1 MRLMERLWLV
11 PALLV
16 LGLIAGAVVPLWEAA
31 TDGARWDVVGRIT
44 EVDAGG
50 PAERA
55 GLRVGDVLLT
65 IDDCPV
71 AAWDGCGYRII
82 QPGDVI
88 TVTFERQGR
97 VYTTN
102 VTVEFPPVGS
112 QLVRVLNLPVA
123 LVFCLASL
131 VLLLQRPEAEENR
144 AFYALCQVAA
154 TSLTVGALASVM
166 VPYGP
171 RWFHVLNGMLPPV
184 IVHFHAVFP
193 KRHWLA
199 RTRWPLPALYGAG
212 LVLVALRWLRPVLS
226 YPSIEASQAIMHLWL
241 FLGAIAAIGLVIT
254 TYVTTASAYARR
266 RIRLLVFGT
275 LVGFGPAGLVTAV
288 PTAGFGA
295 NAWLRWPFV
304 IPLMAAMPVAYA
316 VALWRYSLVG
326 FDRALNRGLVY
337 LLVSTILFG
346 VYFAALTF
354 FHTLLPVNMVGRAA
368 LGAAVALVA
377 AVTLRPLRDRVQRL
391 VDRLFYGGWYDYRG
405 LVEEVGQALARTL
418 DPETLA
424 EVLVRRVPRAMHLP
438 GSALWLERAG
448 RMEIA
453 GTSGVDVRDAQARA
467 REGGAAGLWAVS
479 MARNH
484 AVVPLVV
491 EGQEVG
497 TWVLAARRGEE
508 WGPEDERILA
518 ALGHQAALAAQNV
531 RLVAALRAKVAE
543 VEDVHRRLLVA
554 REEERAD
561 LARELHDGVIQDLI
575 GLRYRLEALQ
585 EEEEKGEGEEAER
598 VEEVHVQVGE
608 LVDELRRLCGDLRP
622 SALDQLGLAAALRE
636 LAREVTARGLPV
648 EVHLEDVVLPDEVA
662 IGLYRICQ
670 EALSNA
676 WRHAEATQAVVA
688 LACEED
694 GVVLTVADDGC
705 GFDPALVREQNGCFG
720 LLGMSERA
728 ETLGG
733 HLVVE
738 SAPGEGTR
746 VMVQYGPSGPAL

>member
-1 MRLMERLWLV
+1 MRLMERLWLL

-16 LGLIAGAVVPLWEAA
+16 LGLLM
-31 TDGARWDVVGRIT
+31 
-44 EVDAGG
+44 
-50 PAERA
+50 
-55 GLRVGDVLLT
+55 
-65 IDDCPV
+65 
-71 AAWDGCGYRII
+71 
-82 QPGDVI
+82 
-88 TVTFERQGR
+88 
-97 VYTTN
+97 
-102 VTVEFPPVGS
+102 
-112 QLVRVLNLPVA
+112 NLPVA

-144 AFYALCQVAA
+144 AFYALCQVVA
-154 TSLTVGALASVM
+154 TSLTVGALAPVM

-184 IVHFHAVFP
+184 MVHFHAVFP

-199 RTRWPLPALYGAG
+199 RRRWPLPALYGAG
-212 LVLVALRWLRPVLS
+212 LALVVLRWLRPVLS
-226 YPSIEASQAIMHLWL
+226 YPSIAASQAIMHLWL
-241 FLGAIAAIGLVIT
+241 LLGFSAAIGLVIT
-254 TYVTTASAYARR
+254 TYVTTASPQARR

-295 NAWLRWPFV
+295 TAWLRWPFV

-337 LLVSTILFG
+337 LLVSSILFG
-346 VYFAALTF
+346 VYFAALTL
-354 FHTLLPVNMVGRAA
+354 FHTLLPMNMAGRAA

-424 EVLVRRVPRAMHLP
+424 EVLVHRVPRAMHLP

-467 REGGAAGLWAVS
+467 REGDAALAAPGRGAVR
-479 MARNH
+479 MTHDH

-508 WGPEDERILA
+508 WGSEDERILA
-518 ALGHQAALAAQNV
+518 ALGRQAALAAQNV
-531 RLVAALRAKVAE
+531 RLVAALHAKVAE
-543 VEDVHRRLLVA
+543 VEEVHRRLLVA

-585 EEEEKGEGEEAER
+585 EEEGRAER
-598 VEEVHVQVGE
+598 VGEIHTHVGV
-608 LVDELRRLCGDLRP
+608 LVDEVRWLCSDLRP
-622 SALDQLGLAAALRE
+622 SALDQLGLAAALRD

-648 EVHLEDVVLPDEVA
+648 EVCLEDVPLPDEVA

-676 WRHAEATQAVVA
+676 WRHAEATRAAVT
-688 LACEED
+688 LACEEG
-694 GVVLTVADDGC
+694 GVVLTVADDGR
-705 GFDPALVREQNGCFG
+705 GFDPASVRGRDRCFG

-728 ETLGG
+728 EALGG

-746 VMVQYGPSGPAL
+746 ITVRCGLFVLSP